1 MNRGFNRA
9 AWMVTGLAWLAGCG
23 GVRVAPVTS
32 LPAPLLEQEPVIV
45 GVHYP
50 EEFRNFSHSEER
62 YQVKYEAALGAAH
75 VVKLDRLFAA
85 MFRQVLSVEDP
96 SAGDARVRFILVP
109 RFEDY
114 AFLTPRDVAG
124 ESYIVTVRYRIDVF
138 SPEGQRLDGY
148 VLTGYGRQKSGMM
161 SGAEPLKLA
170 TERAMRDAA
179 AKVAT
184 ELLLQDTVRT
194 LLGRPVEAQLP
205 VSSDS
210 APAVSSGSG
219 STTDSGPDP
228 STGG

>member
-1 MNRGFNRA
+1 MMSISNRTVWLA
-9 AWMVTGLAWLAGCG
+9 IGLALLAGCG

-32 LPAPLLEQEPVIV
+32 LPAPLVEQEPITI

-50 EEFRNFSHSEER
+50 EEFRNFTHSEER

-75 VVKLDRLFAA
+75 VAKLDRLLGA
-85 MFRQVLSVEDP
+85 MFREVLSVEDP

-124 ESYIVTVRYRIDVF
+124 ESYIVTVRYRIDVY
-138 SPEGQRLDGY
+138 SPEGERLDGY

-184 ELLLQDTVRT
+184 ELLTQDTIKA
-194 LLGRPVEAQLP
+194 LLGRAVEAQLS
-205 VSSDS
+205 VGSDS
-210 APAVSSGSG
+210 SSGG
-219 STTDSGPDP
+219 
-228 STGG
+228 

>member
-1 MNRGFNRA
+1 MMRGSNRTA
-9 AWMVTGLAWLAGCG
+9 CLVAGLALLAGCG

-32 LPAPLLEQEPVIV
+32 LPSPLLEPEPVTI

-50 EEFRNFSHSEER
+50 EEFRNFTHSEER
-62 YQVKYEAALGAAH
+62 YQVKYEADLGGAH
-75 VVKLDRLFAA
+75 VAKLDRLLGA
-85 MFRQVLSVEDP
+85 MFQQVLKVDDP
-96 SAGDARVRFILVP
+96 AAGDSRVRFILVP

-124 ESYIVTVRYRIDVF
+124 ESYIVTVRYRIDVY
-138 SPEGQRLDGY
+138 SPDGQRLDGY

-184 ELLLQDTVRT
+184 ELLSQDTVKA
-194 LLGRPVEAQLP
+194 LLGRSVEAQLP
-205 VSSDS
+205 VTSDPAPPASSD
-210 APAVSSGSG
+210 AG
-219 STTDSGPDP
+219 STTDSGPDA
-228 STGG
+228 SDGG

>member
-1 MNRGFNRA
+1 MMSISNRTV
-9 AWMVTGLAWLAGCG
+9 WLTIGLALLAGCG

-32 LPAPLLEQEPVIV
+32 LPAPLVEQEPITI

-50 EEFRNFSHSEER
+50 EEFRNFTHSEER

-75 VVKLDRLFAA
+75 VAKLDRLLGA
-85 MFRQVLSVEDP
+85 MFREVLSVEDP

-124 ESYIVTVRYRIDVF
+124 ESYIVTVRYRIDVY
-138 SPEGQRLDGY
+138 SAEGERLDGY

-184 ELLLQDTVRT
+184 ELLTQDTIKA
-194 LLGRPVEAQLP
+194 LLGRAVEAQLS
-205 VSSDS
+205 VGSDS
-210 APAVSSGSG
+210 SSGG
-219 STTDSGPDP
+219 
-228 STGG
+228 

>member
-1 MNRGFNRA
+1 MMSISNRTVWLA
-9 AWMVTGLAWLAGCG
+9 IGLALLAGCG

-32 LPAPLLEQEPVIV
+32 LPAPLVEQEPITI

-50 EEFRNFSHSEER
+50 EEFRNFTHSEER

-75 VVKLDRLFAA
+75 VAKLDRLLGA
-85 MFRQVLSVEDP
+85 MFREVLSVEDP
-96 SAGDARVRFILVP
+96 SSGDARVRFILVP

-124 ESYIVTVRYRIDVF
+124 ESYIVTVRYRIDVY
-138 SPEGQRLDGY
+138 SPEGERLDGY

-184 ELLLQDTVRT
+184 ELLTQDTIKA
-194 LLGRPVEAQLP
+194 LLGRAVEAQLS
-205 VSSDS
+205 VGSDS
-210 APAVSSGSG
+210 SSGG
-219 STTDSGPDP
+219 
-228 STGG
+228 

>member
-1 MNRGFNRA
+1 MMSVSNRTVWWA
-9 AWMVTGLAWLAGCG
+9 IGLALLAGCG

-32 LPAPLLEQEPVIV
+32 LPTPLLEPEPVTI

-50 EEFRNFSHSEER
+50 EEFRNFSYSEER

-75 VVKLDRLFAA
+75 VAKLDRLLGA
-85 MFRQVLSVEDP
+85 MFREVLSVEDP
-96 SAGDARVRFILVP
+96 AAGDSRVRFILVP

-124 ESYIVTVRYRIDVF
+124 ESYIVTVRYRIDVY
-138 SPEGQRLDGY
+138 SPDGQRLDGY

-184 ELLLQDTVRT
+184 ELLTQDTIKA
-194 LLGRPVEAQLP
+194 LLGRPVEAQLS
-205 VSSDS
+205 VGSDS
-210 APAVSSGSG
+210 PSG
-219 STTDSGPDP
+219 D
-228 STGG
+228 